1 MEARNFTDL
10 LANGATFD
18 ECLLVDLINFDEDL
32 ADLAQGET
40 FFVKKRLHIIQE
52 ELFVELSEEEG
63 KLGLA
68 GILCM
73 LKEAV

>member
-1 MEARNFTDL
+1 MKARYFTDL

-40 FFVKKRLHIIQE
+40 LLVKKLLHIIQE
-52 ELFVELSEEEG
+52 ELLVELSEE
-63 KLGLA
+63 
-68 GILCM
+68 
-73 LKEAV
+73 